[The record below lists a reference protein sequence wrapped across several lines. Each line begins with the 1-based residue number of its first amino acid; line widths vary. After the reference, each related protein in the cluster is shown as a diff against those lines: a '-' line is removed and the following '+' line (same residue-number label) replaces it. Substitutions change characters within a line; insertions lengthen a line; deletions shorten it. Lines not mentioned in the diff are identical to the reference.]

1 MSNMGKEL
9 YEFGPFRLDSRKR
22 VLMRDNQPVP
32 LQLKAFETLL
42 VLVRNSEQVVLK
54 DDLMK
59 SVWPDTF
66 VEESNLAQNIF
77 VLRKTLGDTAG
88 NQRYIVTIP
97 GRGYSFTEKVRTVS
111 QEETLVLESRSRT
124 HLVIDEEILPGVDK
138 PALVTKA
145 ILTKSR
151 RKWAFG
157 LATLVVA
164 VVAFA
169 LRPTLPPPKVLRI
182 RHITHLGSL
191 VHNTKLLTDGA
202 RIYFRAW
209 EGSDRVIRYVSPEG
223 GEVFPLEK
231 PFPQIDLDD
240 ISASGSEFLAVN
252 LGDRNGGSISDGD
265 AHSVWRVPL
274 PSGSPR
280 PLGNLRANDSR
291 WSPDGRAIACA
302 VGSDLFL
309 ANPDGTIIR
318 KLATLPSDPI
328 YLVWSPDSKRIRF
341 SVADPGNNGVGLWQ
355 VDLTSNTVRRLL
367 PDWPNS
373 KRLLPGGWT
382 PDGGYF
388 FFTLLGDGTT
398 NIWAM
403 REKDELWRRVDPQ
416 PVQITAGPLTFYPP
430 SSGKDGKTVFAV
442 GEQLRGQ
449 LDRYDPASQQFIP
462 YSKGISA
469 DHIAFSHDGR
479 WMAYIEFPQG
489 VLVRNRLDGS
499 ERRQL
504 TFPPMRAFS
513 PKWSPDDSQ
522 IAFQASAQPGAN
534 NKIYLISSSG
544 GVPVLAA
551 PDARD
556 RQTYP
561 SWASDG
567 SSILFSTSDE
577 NWSNLS
583 LQSLDWK
590 TKRVAPLPNT
600 AGLYEGQLSPDGR
613 YVSALADATHGLM
626 LYEIVTHKSRVLAE
640 QADYP
645 RWSADGQYI
654 YFCTTYF
661 GAHRKPGGGIYRWKA
676 STDTIE
682 TVVEYPDFL
691 LAGVY
696 GVSFG
701 LTPDGEILI
710 LRDLSARD
718 LYALDLELP

>member
-151 RKWAFG
+151 RKWALG

-182 RHITHLGSL
+182 RQITHLGSL

-265 AHSVWRVPL
+265 AHAVWRVPL

-341 SVADPGNNGVGLWQ
+341 SVADPGNNGLALWQ
-355 VDLTSNTVRRLL
+355 ADLPSNTVRRLL

-373 KRLLPGGWT
+373 LRLLPGGWT
-382 PDGGYF
+382 PDGRYF

-449 LDRYDPASQQFIP
+449 LDRYDTASQQFIP

-513 PKWSPDDSQ
+513 PQWSPDDSQ